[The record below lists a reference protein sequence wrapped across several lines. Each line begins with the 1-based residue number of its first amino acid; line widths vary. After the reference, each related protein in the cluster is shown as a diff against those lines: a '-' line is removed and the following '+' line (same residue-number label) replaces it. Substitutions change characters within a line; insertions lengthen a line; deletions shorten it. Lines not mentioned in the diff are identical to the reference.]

1 MDQLDNMKSK
11 RKMTKKMRENLVGYS
26 FIFIWIIGF
35 LIFML
40 YPFVN
45 SIIYSLNK
53 VSIQGDGI
61 KMEFVGLDNFKNIVQ
76 LDAGFTFLENL
87 WAFIQEMVLQ
97 VPVII
102 VFSIIIAMLLNQPIK
117 CRGIFRVI
125 FFLPV
130 IISSG
135 PVISELISQGAGGTN
150 IMSEYGF
157 ASLIEGILSPSLA
170 KTLVKLFSEIIIVF
184 WFSGV
189 QILIM
194 LAGLQKINRQVYEAA
209 RVDGAGPW
217 EIFWKITL
225 PSLKSLIFI
234 NVIYTIVLLASFSEN
249 EVIVSIKKSMFDMQ
263 TGYGFASAM
272 AWVYMLVIAIFIGI
286 TCLLLLPRDQV
297 KSRKLKKKGGRR

>member
-1 MDQLDNMKSK
+1 MSQLDTVKTK
-11 RKMTKKMRENLVGYS
+11 HKMAKKMRENLVGYS
-26 FIFIWIIGF
+26 FIIIWIIGF

-40 YPFVN
+40 YPFIN

-61 KMEFVGLDNFKNIVQ
+61 KMEFIGIDNFKNIVQ

-87 WAFIQEMVLQ
+87 WEFIQEMILQ

-102 VFSIIIAMLLNQPIK
+102 VFSIIIAVLLNQPIK

-135 PVISELISQGAGGTN
+135 PVINELISQGAGGTN
-150 IMSEYGF
+150 IMSDYGF
-157 ASLIEGILSPSLA
+157 VSMIEGILSPSLA
-170 KTLVKLFSEIIIVF
+170 KPLVKLFSEIIIVF

-249 EVIVSIKKSMFDMQ
+249 EVIVSIKRSMFDMQ

-272 AWVYMLVIAIFIGI
+272 AWVYMLVIAAFIGI
-286 TCLLLLPRDQV
+286 TCLLLMPRDTV
-297 KSRKLKKKGGRR
+297 KKAKPKKKGGVR